1 MPISKIS
8 GGLHEMDYGTLAV
21 VLVQGVIVVL
31 LTFNL
36 KTGRETNR
44 EVGKINGGLGK
55 LVVWAEQH
63 EKKDDERYENEREDR
78 RDLWGKVNNLKNKD

>member
-1 MPISKIS
+1 
-8 GGLHEMDYGTLAV
+8 MDYGTVAIFI
-21 VLVQGVIVVL
+21 VQGVIVIL

-36 KTGRETNR
+36 RTGKETNR

-55 LVVWAEQH
+55 LAVWAAEH

-78 RDLWGKVNNLKNKD
+78 RDLWAKLNEVKK